1 MYLFFVREF
10 NDIDHITP
18 IVWKMSKD
26 NYPVAIYCLNP
37 EYDIQSDYRLSF
49 LRDLGLKVDFIY
61 NDFDHELG
69 LLHRVMCF
77 AMLWS
82 FDIERRLGTDVRLR
96 SLFFSGMLRQYL
108 RKMGNRLY
116 SMAKRKFYDIHWARN
131 ILEQSAAQALCFDW
145 MRPKQYIVEVLL
157 TVARDMSI
165 PTLALPHGVFVYT
178 NDCITIESRPLEIY
192 DKLNSYDYVIVQNVL
207 YKELM
212 AKSGLN
218 RKKIF
223 VLGSARYCN
232 EWMAQNKKI
241 LPKMLES
248 NDGNETKLKIVFMT
262 TKARYRVNVE
272 RMFKTFE
279 LLAKLSG
286 IEVLVKPH
294 TRTKKEAHLYENLS
308 LTNVPDVSSVELC
321 VWADVVLVI
330 GSSIIVEVLAQ
341 GKPALYLKYLHENTT
356 IYEEFGACWT
366 IHDEAELMDALL
378 SLQLRKRDVPYTD
391 KNVNSFLSKIIY
403 GGQHG
408 GDVLTGY
415 EQFSVNCA
423 VG

>member
-26 NYPVAIYCLNP
+26 DYPVAIYCLNP

-61 NDFDHELG
+61 NDFNHELG
-69 LLHRVMCF
+69 LLHRIMCF
-77 AMLWS
+77 IMLWS
-82 FDIERRLGTDVRLR
+82 FEIERRLGTNARLR
-96 SLFFSGMLRQYL
+96 SLFFSGMLRDYS

-116 SMAKRKFYDIHWARN
+116 LLAKRKFYDMNWARN

-145 MRPKQYIVEVLL
+145 IRPKRHVVDVLL

-178 NDCITIESRPLEIY
+178 NDCITIESRPVETY
-192 DKLNSYDYVIVQNVL
+192 ELNSYDHVIVQNGL
-207 YKELM
+207 FKELM
-212 AKSGLN
+212 AKSGLD

-232 EWMAQNKKI
+232 EWMAQNKRI
-241 LPKMLES
+241 LPRMLES
-248 NDGNETKLKIVFMT
+248 NGDSATKLKIVFMT
-262 TKARYRVNVE
+262 TKARYRINVE
-272 RMFKTFE
+272 RMFKTVE

-286 IEVLVKPH
+286 IEILVKPH
-294 TRTKKEAHLYENLS
+294 TRTKKEAHLYENLP
-308 LTNVPDVSSVELC
+308 LTNVSNVSSVELC
-321 VWADVVLVI
+321 GWADVVLVI
-330 GSSIIVEVLAQ
+330 GSSIIVEALAQ

-356 IYEEFGACWT
+356 VYEEFEACWT
-366 IHDEAELMDALL
+366 IHNEAELKDALL

-391 KNVNSFLSKIIY
+391 KNVNRFLSEIIY
-403 GGQHG
+403 GDRNE

-415 EQFSVNCA
+415 EQFIVNCA